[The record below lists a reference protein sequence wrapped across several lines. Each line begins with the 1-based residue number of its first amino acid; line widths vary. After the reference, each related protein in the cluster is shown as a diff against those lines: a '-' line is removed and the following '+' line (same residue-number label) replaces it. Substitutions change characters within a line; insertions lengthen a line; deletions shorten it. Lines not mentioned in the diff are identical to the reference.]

1 MLLKDETQATLTSKL
16 MNFEDGATLAVHCVG
31 QESDETQFKIQL
43 NMLENVMVHNSY
55 EFLDLQA
62 SADPTVPYIKA
73 GLKYGEDKEKEDE
86 MRTLNNW

>member
-1 MLLKDETQATLTSKL
+1 
-16 MNFEDGATLAVHCVG
+16 
-31 QESDETQFKIQL
+31 
-43 NMLENVMVHNSY
+43 MLENVMVHNSY

-86 MRTLNNW
+86 MRTLNNWQFMVLGAFMGILATVIYYQIARFY